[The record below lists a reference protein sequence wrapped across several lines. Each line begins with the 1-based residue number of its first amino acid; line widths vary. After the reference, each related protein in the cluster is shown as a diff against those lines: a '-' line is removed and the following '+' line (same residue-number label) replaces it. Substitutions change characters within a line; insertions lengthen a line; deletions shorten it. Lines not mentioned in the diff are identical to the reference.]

1 MHSSSLRDCKAWQ
14 SEGLL
19 LSTSSNEACKM
30 YDAALTQYVSWCND
44 KSLGGLE
51 GCISKMQAADPSFVM
66 GHVIANGLEL
76 IGTGRSVLL
85 DKGLASAVQK
95 TVELSKTQ
103 AVTEREQL
111 HALAVEMFAKGCFPK
126 ACNLWETILQDYP
139 TDMLAL
145 KFAHDSYFYMGYQ
158 PQMRDCVARV
168 LPHWKPHMPLYGYLK
183 GMYAFGLVE
192 TNLYDRAEKMAEEG
206 LSLNPGDAWSV
217 HSIAHVHEM
226 RAEVERGLKFM
237 EQTENNWK
245 GCDML
250 ACHNYWHW
258 ALYHIEKGEYEAA
271 LTIFDNQ
278 ISQSLH
284 SSGAMLDMVDACSML
299 YRLQMEG
306 VNVGDRWKEVVKVTK
321 PHAED
326 HVLVFNDLHF
336 LMSSLGA
343 KEEETTRR
351 VMVSLQEHVKA
362 PGENYQHALG
372 QDLGL
377 PMCEALVEFDNGNY
391 SRTVELLHPIRYQM
405 KGIGGSDAQRDIFSQ
420 LLIHAALKSEDKS
433 HQKLARGLL
442 VERDAFRPNSPL
454 TDRLIRRATAMH
466 GLG

>member
-1 MHSSSLRDCKAWQ
+1 M
-14 SEGLL
+14 
-19 LSTSSNEACKM
+19 
-30 YDAALTQYVSWCND
+30 
-44 KSLGGLE
+44 
-51 GCISKMQAADPSFVM
+51 
-66 GHVIANGLEL
+66 
-76 IGTGRSVLL
+76 
-85 DKGLASAVQK
+85 
-95 TVELSKTQ
+95 
-103 AVTEREQL
+103 
-111 HALAVEMFAKGCFPK
+111 
-126 ACNLWETILQDYP
+126 ILQDYP

-245 GCDML
+245 
-250 ACHNYWHW
+250 
-258 ALYHIEKGEYEAA
+258 
-271 LTIFDNQ
+271 

-284 SSGAMLDMVDACSML
+284 SSGAMLDACSML

-377 PMCEALVEFDNGNY
+377 PMCEALV
-391 SRTVELLHPIRYQM
+391 V
-405 KGIGGSDAQRDIFSQ
+405 
-420 LLIHAALKSEDKS
+420 
-433 HQKLARGLL
+433 
-442 VERDAFRPNSPL
+442 
-454 TDRLIRRATAMH
+454 
-466 GLG
+466 